1 MAHAVFEDD
10 QTGYFFIY
18 RKHVAV
24 AYLYYL
30 QNNIGKDFIN
40 HQDSNGLYL
49 IQELYKAA
57 QNGGGFVE
65 YIWPKNQRY
74 TSRNTQSFLCY
85 KNSW

>member
-1 MAHAVFEDD
+1 MVHAVFEDD
-10 QTGYFFIY
+10 ETGYFFIY

-24 AYLYYL
+24 AYPYYL
-30 QNNIGKDFIN
+30 ENNIGKDFIN

-65 YIWPKNQRY
+65 YIWPKK
-74 TSRNTQSFLCY
+74 S
-85 KNSW
+85 KIH

>member
-1 MAHAVFEDD
+1 MVHAVFEDD
-10 QTGYFFIY
+10 ETGYFFIY

-57 QNGGGFVE
+57 QNDGGFVE
-65 YIWPKNQRY
+65 YIWPKK
-74 TSRNTQSFLCY
+74 S
-85 KNSW
+85 KIH